1 MLILKRPTFFS
12 LMLFRLFL
20 WIWEYHQLT
29 NHAKYFFA
37 SSLFFIIS
45 SFSHLSISVEDS
57 LIDECA
63 NFLGFGK
70 GIDGLVDKSSSF
82 LLIFTYFIFQFFKDF
97 FNFTSLSFNSL
108 TYFLRFKT
116 LSFTFKIYAL
126 FKYFISTC
134 SLLCVFLN
142 ISSFSTLLI
151 VKKNC

>member
-108 TYFLRFKT
+108 MYFLRFKT
-116 LSFTFKIYAL
+116 LFYAL

-151 VKKNC
+151 VKKKLLKK